1 MANTD
6 FTPVDVLRAKRAL
19 LGSVERTPL
28 THSRALSE
36 LSGAEVHLKWENL
49 QRTGSYKDRGAL
61 YRMNLLSTEERRA
74 GVITTST
81 GNWALG
87 VALGGRR
94 MGIEV
99 TICVP
104 ANTPEVKVSNCR
116 ALGAEVVLHGSY
128 FDQALARCE
137 ELVEETRKTF
147 LSGTDDVQVM
157 AGHGTVGLEVFED
170 LPDTETIVCPV
181 GDGGLLSG
189 IAVWARAVNPGIKI
203 IGVQST
209 AAHTLHECFRARN
222 LVEVPVLPTI
232 CEGLAG
238 GISQMNL
245 SLALRWFDDIVLA
258 DEEEIEGAIRWLM
271 RSERQIVEGSAA
283 VGPAAILQK
292 KLTFKRGER
301 VAVVVSGGNLDLD
314 RVGIAGS

>member
-1 MANTD
+1 VANTD

-19 LGSVERTPL
+19 SGSVGRTPL

-49 QRTGSYKDRGAL
+49 QRTGSYKVRGAL

-74 GVITTST
+74 GVITTSA

-87 VALGGRR
+87 VALGGRS
-94 MGIEV
+94 MGIGV

-128 FDQALARCE
+128 FDQALARCK
-137 ELVEETRKTF
+137 ELVQETRKTF

-157 AGHGTVGLEVFED
+157 AGHGTVGLEVLED

-181 GDGGLLSG
+181 GGGGLLAG
-189 IAVWARAVNPGIKI
+189 MAIWAKAVNPRIKI

-209 AAHTLHECFRARN
+209 AAHTLHECFRAGN
-222 LVEVPVLPTI
+222 LVDVPVLPTI

-238 GISQMNL
+238 GISQLNL
-245 SLALRWFDDIVLA
+245 SLALRCFDDIVLA
-258 DEEEIEGAIRWLM
+258 DEEGIKEAIVWLM
-271 RSERQIVEGSAA
+271 RSERQVAEGSAA
-283 VGPAAILQK
+283 VGPAAVLQEKLRFK
-292 KLTFKRGER
+292 KGER

-314 RVGIAGS
+314 WLGIGGS